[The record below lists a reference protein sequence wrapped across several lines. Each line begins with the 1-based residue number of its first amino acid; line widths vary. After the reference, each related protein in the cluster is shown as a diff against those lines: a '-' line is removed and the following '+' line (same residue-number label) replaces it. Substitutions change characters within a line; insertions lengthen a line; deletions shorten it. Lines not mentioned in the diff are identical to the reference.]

1 MTDFEIVGESAT
13 LCGTLDKIRSV
24 ATTGVTVL
32 ILGESGVGKELIAR
46 AIHRQSGVRSGPL
59 VRVNCA
65 AVPRELFESEFFG
78 HARGAFTGAL
88 ENRAGRFESAA
99 DGTLFLDEVS
109 EIPLDL
115 QGKLLR
121 VLQEGEFER
130 VGETRVRRSTA
141 RVIAA
146 SNRDLRAEVDAGRF
160 REDLFYRLSVF
171 PIEVPPLR
179 DRVDDIARLAT
190 YFLEQAC
197 IEFGRQ
203 PLRLGSE
210 HLRDLVSYSWPGNVR
225 ELKNEIERA
234 VLLSHG
240 GTLDFDLPSDCGR
253 PLPGILGGPTLV
265 TFPDLREA
273 ERRAILAALAES
285 HWKVSGPGGAAD
297 LLEVKPTTLTSRM
310 KAMGIERPR

>member
-1 MTDFEIVGESAT
+1 MDFEIVGESAP
-13 LCGTLDKIRSV
+13 LCGALEKIRSV
-24 ATTGVTVL
+24 ASTGVTVL

-46 AIHRQSGVRSGPL
+46 AIHRQSEVRSGPL

-88 ENRAGRFESAA
+88 ENRAGRFEAA
-99 DGTLFLDEVS
+99 SNGTLFLDEVS

-115 QGKLLR
+115 QAKLLR

-130 VGETRVRRSTA
+130 VGESRVRRSTA

-146 SNRDLRAEVDAGRF
+146 SNRDLRAEVDSGRF
-160 REDLFYRLSVF
+160 REDLYYRLSVF
-171 PIEVPPLR
+171 PIEVPALR
-179 DRVDDIARLAT
+179 DRVGDIARLAA
-190 YFLEQAC
+190 YFLDRAC
-197 IEFGRQ
+197 AEFGR
-203 PLRLGSE
+203 PPFRLGPD
-210 HLRDLVSYSWPGNVR
+210 HLRELMSHSWPGNVR
-225 ELKNEIERA
+225 ELKNEVERA
-234 VLLSHG
+234 VLLSRG
-240 GTLDFDLPSDCGR
+240 PTLEFDLPPDRGL
-253 PLPGILGGPTLV
+253 PLPGILGGPGLV

-285 HWKVSGPGGAAD
+285 SWKVSGPGGAAD

-310 KAMGIERPR
+310 KAIGIERPR